1 MAGRGAST
9 ATGAST
15 RGIAVTDKEH
25 EALKSL
31 LDVASAEDAP
41 DWVWDA
47 LLDIE
52 GWLRHR

>member
-1 MAGRGAST
+1 
-9 ATGAST
+9 
-15 RGIAVTDKEH
+15 VTDKEH